1 MESAGNAAG
10 RAGEISPLMR
20 TVSAYIAEAATRKL
34 PEEAAEATK
43 QHLLDTLAA
52 MISGS
57 TLLPGVKAIEYVKT
71 LGGTEEACVPGSR
84 IVTNALNAAL
94 AGGMLAHADETDD
107 SHPRSGTHPGASTV
121 PAALAMAQRSAAS
134 GNALLRAVALGYD
147 LCVRMALALGAAEF
161 RASGFDTFGYA
172 GTFGAS
178 AAAGCLA
185 GLDADQVR
193 YLLSYAAQQASG
205 ISDYPRDTQHIEK
218 AFNFGGRPAR
228 SGVTA
233 ATMVAMGMTGVDDVF
248 SGRNNFFVPFG
259 EKVRPEELARD
270 LGVVY
275 EIGQTSIKKWSV
287 GSPAQACLDA
297 LSEVM
302 HTHAVKASDVET
314 CAIST
319 DHRGVQVVNNAAMP
333 DICLQYLAAVMLL
346 DGTVTFAAAHDDA
359 RMQDPAVVELRR
371 RIQFFGEDALA
382 RTPTLRRAR
391 VTLRLRDGREFTH
404 LEARGVR
411 GTPQNPMTR
420 EEVGEKAFQ
429 LVAPVLGAKRA
440 HELVT
445 AVWNLEKIENV
456 VSLRP
461 LLMT

>member
-1 MESAGNAAG
+1 MNTAD
-10 RAGEISPLMR
+10 RAPAQRGEISPLMR
-20 TVSAYIAEAATRKL
+20 TLSAYIAEAARRPL
-34 PEEAAEATK
+34 PEDALEATR

-57 TLLPGVKAIEYVKT
+57 TLLPGRKAIEYVKT

-84 IVTNALNAAL
+84 IVTNAVNASL

-121 PAALAMAQRSAAS
+121 PAALAMAERAGAS
-134 GNALLRAVALGYD
+134 GAALLRAVALGYD
-147 LCVRMALALGAAEF
+147 ICVRAALALGAAEF
-161 RASGFDTFGYA
+161 RAKGFDVFGYA
-172 GTFGAS
+172 GTFGAT
-178 AAAGCLA
+178 AAAGSLA
-185 GLDADQVR
+185 GLTADQVR

-228 SGVTA
+228 SGVTG
-233 ATMVAMGMTGVDDVF
+233 ATMIAMGMTGVEDVF

-259 EKVRPEELARD
+259 DAVKPEELVRG
-270 LGVVY
+270 LGEVY

-297 LSEVM
+297 LSEVIR
-302 HTHAVKASDVET
+302 TQAIKAENVEK
-314 CAIST
+314 CSIST
-319 DHRGVQVVNNAAMP
+319 DHRGVQIVNNAAMP

-359 RMQDPAVVELRR
+359 RMGDPRVVELRR
-371 RIQFFGEDALA
+371 RIEFFGEDALE

-391 VTLRLRDGREFTH
+391 VTIRLRDGREVTH

-429 LVAPVLGAKRA
+429 LVAPVLGEGRA
-440 HELVT
+440 RELVAT
-445 AVWNLEKIENV
+445 VWNLEAVENV

-461 LLMT
+461 LLMA

>member
-1 MESAGNAAG
+1 M
-10 RAGEISPLMR
+10 
-20 TVSAYIAEAATRKL
+20 
-34 PEEAAEATK
+34 PEEAAEATR

-121 PAALAMAQRSAAS
+121 PAALAMAERTGAS
-134 GNALLRAVALGYD
+134 GAALLRAVALGYD
-147 LCVRMALALGAAEF
+147 ICVRTALALGAAEF

-172 GTFGAS
+172 GTFGAT

-185 GLDADQVR
+185 GLSPDQVR

-233 ATMVAMGMTGVDDVF
+233 ATMVAMGMTGVEDVF

-259 EKVRPEELARD
+259 DKVKPEELARD

-275 EIGQTSIKKWSV
+275 EIGKTSIKKWSV

-297 LSEVM
+297 LDEVIK
-302 HTHAVKASDVET
+302 THNVKASDVREVRDQHGPSRR
-314 CAIST
+314 A
-319 DHRGVQVVNNAAMP
+319 DREQRG
-333 DICLQYLAAVMLL
+333 
-346 DGTVTFAAAHDDA
+346 DA
-359 RMQDPAVVELRR
+359 RHLPAVPRGGHVARR
-371 RIQFFGEDALA
+371 HRYVCRGA
-382 RTPTLRRAR
+382 RR
-391 VTLRLRDGREFTH
+391 
-404 LEARGVR
+404 
-411 GTPQNPMTR
+411 
-420 EEVGEKAFQ
+420 
-429 LVAPVLGAKRA
+429 RA
-440 HELVT
+440 HERSSGDRAPASHRL
-445 AVWNLEKIENV
+445 
-456 VSLRP
+456 LR
-461 LLMT
+461 